1 MLPNPEF
8 AAFLPQLER
17 EVLAHDASQPEH
29 RQKRL
34 NLEHPTAQLLQ
45 LLILSG
51 SRRRVLEIGTS
62 NGYSALW
69 IAEALRRIPGA
80 EPLITIERDSEKAA
94 QARQNL
100 SRAWLAAWTDIR
112 IGD

>member
-1 MLPNPEF
+1 MIPNPEI
-8 AAFLPQLER
+8 AAFLDQLER
-17 EVLAHDASQPEH
+17 EGLAHDSAQAEH

-34 NLEHPTAQLLQ
+34 NLEQPTAQLLQ
-45 LLILSG
+45 LVILSG

-69 IAEALRRIPGA
+69 IADALRRIPGA

-100 SRAWLAAWTDIR
+100 SLAGLAAWTDIR
-112 IGD
+112 IG